1 MRLEVYDDQ
10 LWPGLTSERW
20 IGFIAKH
27 PTARLCLPTG
37 DSPRPV
43 YTTSA
48 SRVDLSSVTVF
59 LLDEFDLPRGHPARC
74 DSMLERDL
82 LKLATRP
89 PQMIHSLHPGAL
101 DQDAE
106 CDRFDAL
113 VTAGGLDLTLLGL
126 GGNGH
131 VGLNEPGSTADSQT
145 RSVALSLATTR
156 AAAHYGDNA
165 APIRGMTLG
174 MERILDSNEVWLL
187 VTGSHKAEIF
197 RRMMEEPVS
206 SDVPATFLRDRDN
219 VTILADQSAAAE
231 LTPRRASS
239 PLPRR

>member
-10 LWPGLTSERW
+10 LWPGVTSERW
-20 IGFIAKH
+20 IEFIAEH

-43 YTTSA
+43 YATSA
-48 SRVDLSSVTVF
+48 PKIDLSSATVF
-59 LLDEFDLPRGHPARC
+59 LLDEFDLPCGHPARC

-89 PQMIHSLHPGAL
+89 PQIVHGLHPCAL

-131 VGLNEPGSTADSQT
+131 LGLNEPGSTADSPT
-145 RSVALSLATTR
+145 RSVDLAQATTR

-174 MERILDSNEVWLL
+174 MQRILESNEVWLL
-187 VTGSHKAEIF
+187 VTGSHKAAIL
-197 RRMMEEPVS
+197 RRMMEGPVS
-206 SDVPATFLRDRDN
+206 SDVPASFLRDHDN
-219 VTILADQSAAAE
+219 ATILADQSAAAE
-231 LTPRRASS
+231 LPPHRASS